1 MLFTTVHNQSINDND
16 TDTDNNNISA
26 KLSYMKLCHE
36 DSWWQQPT
44 DGTTSVC
51 GHPTGMLF

>member
-1 MLFTTVHNQSINDND
+1 MTAFSFLHDYLSLIKVLFTTVHNQSINDND

-36 DSWWQQPT
+36 DS
-44 DGTTSVC
+44 
-51 GHPTGMLF
+51 